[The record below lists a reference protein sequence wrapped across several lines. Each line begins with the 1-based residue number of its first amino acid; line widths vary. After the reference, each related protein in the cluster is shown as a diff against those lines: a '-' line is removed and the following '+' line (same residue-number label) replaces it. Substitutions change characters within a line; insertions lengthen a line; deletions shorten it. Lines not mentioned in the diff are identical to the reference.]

1 MKRLSLALL
10 LLVLCLGVVAQNV
23 QNYQSY
29 IKELTSKKY
38 EGRGYYNEGDKKAAV
53 YISKQYESIGAK
65 PIGNSYFQDFTF
77 NVNVFHGNMK
87 LSVDDKD
94 LIAGKEFVMREF
106 SNGAKGEYKLYY
118 IDQKNFNIEKIIED
132 FNKPEFQ
139 NTFIVI
145 DFTFL
150 RAHSKEINQLYK
162 TKMKGI
168 IKVWDTPL
176 KFYKAYSSKVIDQT
190 IVWVDSTF
198 PKNAKKINIDV
209 DNELLK
215 DYKSSNVI
223 AQIKGKSST
232 DSTIVFVA
240 HYDHLGHLGKD
251 IYYPGANDNASGTA
265 MLLSLAEYYSKKENT
280 PNYTI
285 VFLSVAGEEVGL
297 LGSTYYTEHPL
308 LPLDKIKY
316 LINLDMIADNSKDV
330 YVEIS
335 PEGEKGLEKF
345 NSINTKLNLF
355 TKLDKGEL
363 AGNSDH
369 FPFANKHVP
378 AIFFIMETGDAFKIY
393 HTLQDNYENLYLDN
407 YQKMFTLLTEF
418 VKE

>member
-1 MKRLSLALL
+1 MKRFYLALL
-10 LLVLCLGVVAQNV
+10 LLFLCFGTIAQNI

-53 YISKQYESIGAK
+53 YISKQYERIGAK
-65 PIGNSYFQDFTF
+65 PIGNSYFQDFSF
-77 NVNVFHGNMK
+77 NVNVFHGNMR
-87 LSVDDKD
+87 LSVDGKD

-132 FNKPEFQ
+132 FNKPEFE

-150 RAHSKEINQLYK
+150 RAHSNEIKQLYK

-198 PKNAKKINIDV
+198 PKNAKKIKIDV

-223 AQIKGKSST
+223 AQIKGKSSS

-335 PEGEKGLEKF
+335 PEGEKGLERF
-345 NSINTKLNLF
+345 NSINTRLNLF
-355 TKLDKGEL
+355 TKLNKGEL
-363 AGNSDH
+363 SGNSDH

-378 AIFFIMETGDAFKIY
+378 SIFFIMETGDAFKIY

>member
-1 MKRLSLALL
+1 MKRIITALL
-10 LLVLCLGVVAQNV
+10 LILCFNAQS
-23 QNYQSY
+23 QNIQTYQEY
-29 IKELTSKKY
+29 IKELCSPKY
-38 EGRGYYNEGDKKAAV
+38 EGRGYYKEGDKKAAV
-53 YISKQYESIGAK
+53 YISKQYEKIGAK
-65 PIGNSYFQDFTF
+65 PVADSYFQEFSFD
-77 NVNVFHGNMK
+77 VNVFHGNMK
-87 LSVDDKD
+87 ISVDGNP
-94 LIAGKEFVMREF
+94 LIAGNDFVMREF
-106 SNGAKGEYKLYY
+106 SNGAKGEFNLYY

-132 FNKPEFQ
+132 FNKPEFE

-198 PKNAKKINIDV
+198 PKNAKKIKIDV

-285 VFLSVAGEEVGL
+285 VFLSVAAEEVGL

-335 PEGEKGLEKF
+335 PEGEKGLDRF

-407 YQKMFTLLTEF
+407 YQKMFTLITEF
-418 VKE
+418 LKE

>member
-1 MKRLSLALL
+1 MKRLSLVLL
-10 LLVLCLGVVAQNV
+10 LSFLCLGVAAQNV

-53 YISKQYESIGAK
+53 YISKQYERIGAK
-65 PIGNSYFQDFTF
+65 PIGDSYFQDFTF
-77 NVNVFHGNMK
+77 NVDVFHGNMK
-87 LSVDDKD
+87 LSVDGKD

-139 NTFIVI
+139 NTFIVV

-198 PKNAKKINIDV
+198 PKNAKKIKIDV
-209 DNELLK
+209 DNEFLK

-223 AQIKGKSST
+223 AKIKGKSST

-251 IYYPGANDNASGTA
+251 VYYPGANDNASGTA
-265 MLLSLAEYYSKKENT
+265 ILLSLAEYYSKKENT

-407 YQKMFTLLTEF
+407 YKKMFTLLTEF

>member
-1 MKRLSLALL
+1 MKRLFFVLL
-10 LLVLCLGVVAQNV
+10 FVLCFGAQAQNV
-23 QNYQSY
+23 QSYQSY
-29 IKELTSKKY
+29 IKELSSKKY
-38 EGRGYYNEGDKKAAV
+38 EGRGYYKEGDKKAAL
-53 YISKQYESIGAK
+53 YIAKQYERIGAK
-65 PIGNSYFQDFTF
+65 PVGGSYFQEFSFD
-77 NVNVFHGNMK
+77 VNVFHANMK
-87 LSVDDKD
+87 FSVDGKD

-106 SNGAKGEYKLYY
+106 SKGAKGEYKLYY

-132 FNKPEFQ
+132 FNKPEFE

-145 DFTFL
+145 DFNFL
-150 RAHSKEINQLYK
+150 RTHSKDINQLYK

-168 IKVWDTPL
+168 IKVWDTSL

-190 IVWVDSTF
+190 IVWVDSSF
-198 PKNAKKINIDV
+198 PKNAKTIKIDV

-223 AQIKGKSST
+223 AQIKGKSSI

-265 MLLSLAEYYSKKENT
+265 MLLSLAEYYSKKENA
-280 PNYTI
+280 PNYNI

-297 LGSTYYTEHPL
+297 LGSTHYTENPL

-335 PEGEKGLEKF
+335 PEGEKGLERF
-345 NSINTKLNLF
+345 NSINSRLNLF

-363 AGNSDH
+363 AANSDH
-369 FPFANKHVP
+369 YPFAQKHVP
-378 AIFFIMETGDAFKIY
+378 SIFFIMETGDAFKIY
-393 HTLQDNYENLYLDN
+393 HTLQDSYENLYLDN

>member
-1 MKRLSLALL
+1 MKRLSLTLL
-10 LLVLCLGVVAQNV
+10 LLFLCIGSQAQNI
-23 QNYQSY
+23 QNYKSY

-38 EGRGYYNEGDKKAAV
+38 EGRGYYNEGDKKAAA
-53 YISKQYESIGAK
+53 YISKQYEKIGAK
-65 PIGNSYFQDFTF
+65 PIGDSYFQEFSFD
-77 NVNVFHGNMK
+77 VNVFHGNMK
-87 LSVDDKD
+87 LSVDGRE
-94 LIAGKEFVMREF
+94 LVAGKEFVMREF
-106 SNGAKGEYKLYY
+106 SNGAKGEFKLYY
-118 IDQKNFNIEKIIED
+118 IDQNNFNIEKIIED
-132 FNKPEFQ
+132 FNKTEFE
-139 NTFIVI
+139 NTFIVV
-145 DFTFL
+145 DFSFL
-150 RAHSKEINQLYK
+150 RTHSKEINQLYK

-190 IVWVDSTF
+190 IVWVDNTF
-198 PKNAKKINIDV
+198 PKNAKTIKIDV

-223 AQIKGKSST
+223 AQIKGKSSI

-378 AIFFIMETGDAFKIY
+378 SIFFIMETGDAFKIY

-407 YQKMFTLLTEF
+407 YKKMFTLLTEF
-418 VKE
+418 LKE

>member
-1 MKRLSLALL
+1 MKRLSLTLL
-10 LLVLCLGVVAQNV
+10 LLFLCLSIVAQNV
-23 QNYQSY
+23 QSYQSY

-53 YISKQYESIGAK
+53 YIFKQYERIGAK
-65 PIGNSYFQDFTF
+65 PVGDSYFQDFTF

-87 LSVDDKD
+87 LSVDGKD

-132 FNKPEFQ
+132 FNKPEFE

-145 DFTFL
+145 DFNFL
-150 RAHSKEINQLYK
+150 RVHSKEINQLYK
-162 TKMKGI
+162 TKLRGI

-198 PKNAKKINIDV
+198 PKNAKKIKIDV
-209 DNELLK
+209 DNEFLK

-265 MLLSLAEYYSKKENT
+265 MLLSLAEYYSKKENA

-308 LPLDKIKY
+308 LPLDRIKY

-335 PEGEKGLEKF
+335 QEGEKGLDRF
-345 NSINTKLNLF
+345 NSINSKLNLF

>member
-1 MKRLSLALL
+1 MKRLFFVLL
-10 LLVLCLGVVAQNV
+10 FVLCFGAQAQNV
-23 QNYQSY
+23 QSYQSY
-29 IKELTSKKY
+29 IKELSSKKY
-38 EGRGYYNEGDKKAAV
+38 EGRGYYKEGDKKAAL
-53 YISKQYESIGAK
+53 YIAKQYESIGAK
-65 PIGNSYFQDFTF
+65 PVGGSYFQEFSFD
-77 NVNVFHGNMK
+77 VNVFHANMK
-87 LSVDDKD
+87 FSVDGKD

-106 SNGAKGEYKLYY
+106 SKGAKGEYKLYY

-132 FNKPEFQ
+132 FNKPEFE

-145 DFTFL
+145 DFNFL
-150 RAHSKEINQLYK
+150 RTHSKDINQLYK

-168 IKVWDTPL
+168 IKVWDTSL

-190 IVWVDSTF
+190 IVWVDSSF
-198 PKNAKKINIDV
+198 PKNAKTIKIDV

-223 AQIKGKSST
+223 AQIKGKSSI

-265 MLLSLAEYYSKKENT
+265 MLLSLAEYYSKKENA
-280 PNYTI
+280 PNYNI

-297 LGSTYYTEHPL
+297 LGSTHYTENPL

-335 PEGEKGLEKF
+335 PEGEKGLERF
-345 NSINTKLNLF
+345 NSINSRLNLF

-363 AGNSDH
+363 AANSDH
-369 FPFANKHVP
+369 YPFAQKHVP
-378 AIFFIMETGDAFKIY
+378 SIFFIMETGDAFKIY
-393 HTLQDNYENLYLDN
+393 HTLQDSYENLYLDN

>member
-10 LLVLCLGVVAQNV
+10 LLFLCLSVLAQNV
-23 QNYQSY
+23 QNYKSY

-38 EGRGYYNEGDKKAAV
+38 EGRGYYNEGDKKAAL
-53 YISKQYESIGAK
+53 YIAKQYEKIGAK
-65 PIGNSYFQDFTF
+65 PIGDSYFQEFSFD
-77 NVNVFHGNMK
+77 VNVFHGNMK
-87 LSVDDKD
+87 LLVDGKE

-132 FNKPEFQ
+132 LNKPEFE
-139 NTFIVI
+139 NTFIVV

-150 RAHSKEINQLYK
+150 RTHSKEIHQLYK
-162 TKMKGI
+162 TKMRGI

-198 PKNAKKINIDV
+198 PKNTKKIKIDV

-223 AQIKGKSST
+223 AQIKGKSSS

-285 VFLSVAGEEVGL
+285 LFLSVVGEEVGL
-297 LGSTYYTEHPL
+297 LGSIYYTEHPL

-335 PEGEKGLEKF
+335 SEGEKGLERF
-345 NSINTKLNLF
+345 NSINKRLNLF

-378 AIFFIMETGDAFKIY
+378 SIFFIMETGDAFNIH

-407 YQKMFTLLTEF
+407 YQKMFTLITEF

>member
-1 MKRLSLALL
+1 MKRIITALL
-10 LLVLCLGVVAQNV
+10 LILCFSAQS
-23 QNYQSY
+23 QNIQTYQEY
-29 IKELTSKKY
+29 IKELCSPKY
-38 EGRGYYNEGDKKAAV
+38 EGRGYYKEGDKKAAA
-53 YISKQYESIGAK
+53 YISKQYEKIGAK
-65 PIGNSYFQDFTF
+65 PVGDSYFQEFSFD
-77 NVNVFHGNMK
+77 VNVFHGNMK
-87 LSVDDKD
+87 ISVDGRE
-94 LIAGKEFVMREF
+94 LVAGKEFVMREF
-106 SNGAKGEYKLYY
+106 SNGAKGEFKLYY
-118 IDQKNFNIEKIIED
+118 IDQNNFNIEKIIED
-132 FNKPEFQ
+132 FNKPEFE
-139 NTFIVI
+139 NTFIVV
-145 DFTFL
+145 DFNFL
-150 RAHSKEINQLYK
+150 RTHSKEINRLYK
-162 TKMKGI
+162 TKLRGV
-168 IKVWDTPL
+168 IKVWDVPL

-198 PKNAKKINIDV
+198 SKNAKKIKIDV
-209 DNELLK
+209 DNKLLK

-223 AQIKGKSST
+223 AQIKGKSFT

-251 IYYPGANDNASGTA
+251 IYYPRANDNASGTA

-285 VFLSVAGEEVGL
+285 VFLTVAGEEVGL

-335 PEGEKGLEKF
+335 EEGEKGLERF
-345 NSINTKLNLF
+345 NLINTRLNLF
-355 TKLDKGEL
+355 TKLDKVEL

-369 FPFANKHVP
+369 FPFAQKHVP
-378 AIFFIMETGDAFKIY
+378 SIFFIMETGDAFNIH

-407 YQKMFTLLTEF
+407 YQKMFTLITEF
-418 VKE
+418 LKE

>member
-10 LLVLCLGVVAQNV
+10 LLILCFGAQAQNV
-23 QNYQSY
+23 QSYQSY
-29 IKELTSKKY
+29 IKELSSKKY
-38 EGRGYYNEGDKKAAV
+38 EGRGYYKEGDKKAAE
-53 YISKQYESIGAK
+53 YIAKQYKRIGAK
-65 PIGNSYFQDFTF
+65 PVRDSYFQEFSFD
-77 NVNVFHGNMK
+77 VNVFHANMK
-87 LSVDDKD
+87 FSVDGKD

-132 FNKPEFQ
+132 FNKPEFE

-198 PKNAKKINIDV
+198 PKNAKKIKIDV

-285 VFLSVAGEEVGL
+285 VFLSVAAEEVGL

-335 PEGEKGLEKF
+335 PEGEKGLDRF

-407 YQKMFTLLTEF
+407 YQKMFTLITEF
-418 VKE
+418 LKE

>member
-10 LLVLCLGVVAQNV
+10 LLFLCLGSLAQNV

-53 YISKQYESIGAK
+53 YISKQYERIGAK
-65 PIGNSYFQDFTF
+65 PVGNSYFQDFTF

-87 LSVDDKD
+87 LSVDGKD

-132 FNKPEFQ
+132 FNKPEFE
-139 NTFIVI
+139 NAFIVI

-198 PKNAKKINIDV
+198 PKNAKKIKIDV
-209 DNELLK
+209 DNEFLK

-223 AQIKGKSST
+223 AKIKGKSST

-335 PEGEKGLEKF
+335 PEGEKGLERF
-345 NSINTKLNLF
+345 NSINTRLNLF

>member
-1 MKRLSLALL
+1 MKRLSLTLL
-10 LLVLCLGVVAQNV
+10 LLVLCICSQAQNIE
-23 QNYQSY
+23 NYKSY

-53 YISKQYESIGAK
+53 YISKQYEKIGAK
-65 PIGNSYFQDFTF
+65 PVGDSYFQEFSFD
-77 NVNVFHGNMK
+77 VNVFHGNMK
-87 LSVDDKD
+87 ISVDGRE
-94 LIAGKEFVMREF
+94 LVAGKEFVMREF
-106 SNGAKGEYKLYY
+106 SNGAKGEFKLYY

-132 FNKPEFQ
+132 FNKPEFE
-139 NTFIVI
+139 NTFIVV
-145 DFTFL
+145 DFNFL
-150 RAHSKEINQLYK
+150 RTHSKEINRLYK
-162 TKMKGI
+162 TKLRGV
-168 IKVWDTPL
+168 IKVWDVPL

-198 PKNAKKINIDV
+198 PKDAKKIKIDV
-209 DNELLK
+209 DNKLLK

-223 AQIKGKSST
+223 AQIKGKSSS

-285 VFLSVAGEEVGL
+285 VFLSVGGEEVGL
-297 LGSTYYTEHPL
+297 LGSTYYAEHPL

-335 PEGEKGLEKF
+335 DEGEKGLERF
-345 NSINTKLNLF
+345 NSINTRLNLF

-369 FPFANKHVP
+369 FPFAQKHVP
-378 AIFFIMETGDAFKIY
+378 SIFFIMETGDAFNIH

-407 YQKMFTLLTEF
+407 YQKMFTLITEF
-418 VKE
+418 LKE

>member
-10 LLVLCLGVVAQNV
+10 LLILCFGAQAQNV
-23 QNYQSY
+23 QSYQSY
-29 IKELTSKKY
+29 IKELSSKKY
-38 EGRGYYNEGDKKAAV
+38 EGRGYYKEGDKKAAE
-53 YISKQYESIGAK
+53 YIAKQYKRIGAK
-65 PIGNSYFQDFTF
+65 PVRDSYFQEFSFD
-77 NVNVFHGNMK
+77 VNVFHGNMK
-87 LSVDDKD
+87 FSVDGKD

-106 SNGAKGEYKLYY
+106 SKGAKGEYKLYY

-132 FNKPEFQ
+132 FNKPEFE

-145 DFTFL
+145 DFNFL
-150 RAHSKEINQLYK
+150 RTHSKDINQLYK

-168 IKVWDTPL
+168 IKVWDTSL

-190 IVWVDSTF
+190 IVWVDSSF
-198 PKNAKKINIDV
+198 PKNAKTIKIDV

-223 AQIKGKSST
+223 AQIKGKSSI

-265 MLLSLAEYYSKKENT
+265 MLLSLAEYYSKKENA
-280 PNYTI
+280 PNYNI

-297 LGSTYYTEHPL
+297 LGSTHYTENPL

-335 PEGEKGLEKF
+335 PEGEKGLDRF

-407 YQKMFTLLTEF
+407 YQKMFTLITEF
-418 VKE
+418 LKE

>member
-10 LLVLCLGVVAQNV
+10 LLILCFGAQAQNV
-23 QNYQSY
+23 QSYQSY
-29 IKELTSKKY
+29 IKELSSKKY
-38 EGRGYYNEGDKKAAV
+38 EGRGYYKEGDKKAAE
-53 YISKQYESIGAK
+53 YIAKQYKRIGAK
-65 PIGNSYFQDFTF
+65 PVRDSYFQEFSFD
-77 NVNVFHGNMK
+77 VNVFHGNMK
-87 LSVDDKD
+87 FSVDGKD

-106 SNGAKGEYKLYY
+106 SKGAKGEYKLYY

-132 FNKPEFQ
+132 FNKPEFE

-145 DFTFL
+145 DFNFL
-150 RAHSKEINQLYK
+150 RTHSKDINQLYK

-198 PKNAKKINIDV
+198 PKNAKKIKIDV

-280 PNYTI
+280 PNYNI

-297 LGSTYYTEHPL
+297 LGSTHYTEYPL

-335 PEGEKGLEKF
+335 PEGEKGLERF
-345 NSINTKLNLF
+345 NSINSRLNLF

-363 AGNSDH
+363 AANSDH
-369 FPFANKHVP
+369 FPFANKHIP
-378 AIFFIMETGDAFKIY
+378 SIFFIMETGDAFKIY

-418 VKE
+418 LKE

>member
-10 LLVLCLGVVAQNV
+10 LLFLCFGVVAQNV
-23 QNYQSY
+23 QNYKSY
-29 IKELTSKKY
+29 IKELASKKY

-53 YISKQYESIGAK
+53 YISKQYERIGAK
-65 PIGNSYFQDFTF
+65 PIGDSYFQDFNF

-87 LSVDDKD
+87 LSVDGKE
-94 LIAGKEFVMREF
+94 LVAGKEFVMREF

-118 IDQKNFNIEKIIED
+118 IDQKNFNIEKVIGD
-132 FNKPEFQ
+132 LNKPKFE

-190 IVWVDSTF
+190 IVWVDNTF
-198 PKNAKKINIDV
+198 PKNAKKIKIDV
-209 DNELLK
+209 DNKLLK

-232 DSTIVFVA
+232 DSTMVFVA

-251 IYYPGANDNASGTA
+251 IYYSGANDNASGTA

-280 PNYTI
+280 PNYTM

-330 YVEIS
+330 NVEIS
-335 PEGEKGLEKF
+335 PEGEKGLERF
-345 NSINTKLNLF
+345 NSINTRLNLF
-355 TKLDKGEL
+355 TKLNKGEL
-363 AGNSDH
+363 SGNSDH

-378 AIFFIMETGDAFKIY
+378 SIFFIMETGDAFKIY

>member
-1 MKRLSLALL
+1 MKRLFFVLL
-10 LLVLCLGVVAQNV
+10 FVLCFGAQAQNV
-23 QNYQSY
+23 QSYQSY
-29 IKELTSKKY
+29 IKELSSKKY
-38 EGRGYYNEGDKKAAV
+38 EGRGYYKEGDKKAAL
-53 YISKQYESIGAK
+53 YIAKQYERIGAK
-65 PIGNSYFQDFTF
+65 PIGDSYFQDFTF

-87 LSVDDKD
+87 LSVDGKD

-106 SNGAKGEYKLYY
+106 SKGAKGEYKLYY

-132 FNKPEFQ
+132 FNKPEFE

-145 DFTFL
+145 DFNFL
-150 RAHSKEINQLYK
+150 RTHSKDINQLYK

-168 IKVWDTPL
+168 IKVWDTSL

-190 IVWVDSTF
+190 IVWVDSSF
-198 PKNAKKINIDV
+198 PKNAKTIKIDV

-223 AQIKGKSST
+223 AQIKGKSSI

-265 MLLSLAEYYSKKENT
+265 MLLSLAEYYSKKENA
-280 PNYTI
+280 PNYNI

-297 LGSTYYTEHPL
+297 LGSTHYTENPL

-335 PEGEKGLEKF
+335 PEGEKGLERF
-345 NSINTKLNLF
+345 NSINSRLNLF

-363 AGNSDH
+363 AANSDH
-369 FPFANKHVP
+369 YPFAQKHVP
-378 AIFFIMETGDAFKIY
+378 SIFFIMETGDAFKIY
-393 HTLQDNYENLYLDN
+393 HTLQDSYENLYLDN

>member
-10 LLVLCLGVVAQNV
+10 LSFLCIGVVAQNV

-53 YISKQYESIGAK
+53 YISKQYERIGAK
-65 PIGNSYFQDFTF
+65 PIGDSYFQDFTF
-77 NVNVFHGNMK
+77 DVNVFHGNMK
-87 LSVDDKD
+87 LSVDGKD

-132 FNKPEFQ
+132 FNKPEFE

-190 IVWVDSTF
+190 IVWVDNTF
-198 PKNAKKINIDV
+198 PKNAKKIKIDV

-285 VFLSVAGEEVGL
+285 VFLSVAAEEVGL
-297 LGSTYYTEHPL
+297 LGSTY
-308 LPLDKIKY
+308 
-316 LINLDMIADNSKDV
+316 SQ
-330 YVEIS
+330 
-335 PEGEKGLEKF
+335 
-345 NSINTKLNLF
+345 SILF
-355 TKLDKGEL
+355 C
-363 AGNSDH
+363 H
-369 FPFANKHVP
+369 
-378 AIFFIMETGDAFKIY
+378 
-393 HTLQDNYENLYLDN
+393 
-407 YQKMFTLLTEF
+407 
-418 VKE
+418 

>member
-10 LLVLCLGVVAQNV
+10 LLFLCLGVVAQNI

-53 YISKQYESIGAK
+53 YISKQYEIIGAK
-65 PIGNSYFQDFTF
+65 PIVDSYFQDFTF

-87 LSVDDKD
+87 LSVDGKD

-132 FNKPEFQ
+132 FNKPEFE

-150 RAHSKEINQLYK
+150 RTHSKEINQLYK

-190 IVWVDSTF
+190 IVWVDNTF
-198 PKNAKKINIDV
+198 PKNAKKIKIDV
-209 DNELLK
+209 DNEFLK

-251 IYYPGANDNASGTA
+251 IYYQGANDNASGTA

-418 VKE
+418 LKE

>member
-1 MKRLSLALL
+1 MKRLFFVLL
-10 LLVLCLGVVAQNV
+10 FVLCLGAQAQNV

-29 IKELTSKKY
+29 IKELSSKKY
-38 EGRGYYNEGDKKAAV
+38 EGRGYYKEGDKKAAL
-53 YISKQYESIGAK
+53 YIAKQYESIGAK
-65 PIGNSYFQDFTF
+65 PVGGSYFQEFSFD
-77 NVNVFHGNMK
+77 VNVFHGNMK
-87 LSVDDKD
+87 FSVDGKD

-106 SNGAKGEYKLYY
+106 SKGAKGEYKLYY

-132 FNKPEFQ
+132 FNKPEFE

-145 DFTFL
+145 DFNFL
-150 RAHSKEINQLYK
+150 RTHSKDINQLYK

-168 IKVWDTPL
+168 IKVWDTSL

-190 IVWVDSTF
+190 IVWVDSSF
-198 PKNAKKINIDV
+198 PKNAKTIKIDV

-223 AQIKGKSST
+223 AQIKGKSSI

-265 MLLSLAEYYSKKENT
+265 MLLSLAEYYSKKENA
-280 PNYTI
+280 PNYNI

-297 LGSTYYTEHPL
+297 LGSTHYTENPL

-335 PEGEKGLEKF
+335 PEGEKGLERF
-345 NSINTKLNLF
+345 NSINSRLNLF

-363 AGNSDH
+363 AANSDH
-369 FPFANKHVP
+369 YPFAQKHVP
-378 AIFFIMETGDAFKIY
+378 SIFFIMETGDAFKIY